1 MLFAIITALTIT
13 GFLCLQVLLAKQNDA
28 SHGSNTVTRFVR
40 NGVANH
46 AYRRV
51 IFLSVLA
58 FPLQLVIGL
67 ITKSIWTVMFLLI
80 PISLC
85 AYFRYKSVNVQNMK
99 DARVMTKSIGR
110 IIQYSLPAVVGIV
123 LGLLICFT
131 GVGIPIGVA
140 VMVIGIAISI
150 TIAKLTGKCMDKMTD
165 VDAPDIQAEDFK
177 ELNATASKVVNKATQ
192 GVVNIDFSAQQG
204 VKDVCL
210 NSGGFPISA
219 GADIKA
225 LPFDEAD
232 FKSKCQSLGI
242 NTEGV
247 ETDKLAKEFLQY
259 APMCLIEQ
267 LPSNLSDRDKA
278 YSIIKGEV
286 LA

>member
-1 MLFAIITALTIT
+1 MVFSIITALTIT

-67 ITKSIWTVMFLLI
+67 ITKSAWTVMFLFI
-80 PISLC
+80 PIGLC
-85 AYFRYKSVNVQNMK
+85 AYFRYKSVNDQNMK
-99 DARVMTKSIGR
+99 DARVMTKSVGR
-110 IIQYSLPAVVGIV
+110 IIQHALPAVVGIV
-123 LGLLICFT
+123 LGILICFT
-131 GVGIPIGVA
+131 GVGIPIGVT

-177 ELNATASKVVNKATQ
+177 ELNAVASKVVNKATQ
-192 GVVNIDFSAQQG
+192 GVVNIDFNKKQ
-204 VKDVCL
+204 
-210 NSGGFPISA
+210 
-219 GADIKA
+219 
-225 LPFDEAD
+225 
-232 FKSKCQSLGI
+232 
-242 NTEGV
+242 
-247 ETDKLAKEFLQY
+247 
-259 APMCLIEQ
+259 
-267 LPSNLSDRDKA
+267 NLSDDTFYQGCEVLGIDTQGRSVDDISTEVLSYAAPAMIAELPDNMSTRDKA
-278 YSIIKGEV
+278 CVVLSKLNKEIK
-286 LA
+286 

>member
-1 MLFAIITALTIT
+1 MVFAIITALTIT

-67 ITKSIWTVMFLLI
+67 ITKSIWTVMFLFI
-80 PISLC
+80 PIGLC
-85 AYFRYKSVNVQNMK
+85 AYFRYKSVNDQNMK
-99 DARVMTKSIGR
+99 DARVMTKSVGR
-110 IIQYSLPAVVGIV
+110 IIQHALPAVVGIV
-123 LGLLICFT
+123 IGIILCFT
-131 GVGIPIGVA
+131 GVGALIGVPI
-140 VMVIGIAISI
+140 MIGGVAISMVMS
-150 TIAKLTGKCMDKMTD
+150 KVTGKCMDKMTD
-165 VDAPDIQAEDFK
+165 VDAPDITADDFK
-177 ELNATASKVVNKATQ
+177 ELNAVASKVVNKTTQ
-192 GVVNIDFSAQQG
+192 GVVNIDFNAQQG

-210 NSGGFPISA
+210 NNGGFPISA

-247 ETDKLAKEFLQY
+247 ETDKLAEEFLQY
-259 APMCLIEQ
+259 APVCLIEQ
-267 LPSNLSDRDKA
+267 LPSDMSDRDKA